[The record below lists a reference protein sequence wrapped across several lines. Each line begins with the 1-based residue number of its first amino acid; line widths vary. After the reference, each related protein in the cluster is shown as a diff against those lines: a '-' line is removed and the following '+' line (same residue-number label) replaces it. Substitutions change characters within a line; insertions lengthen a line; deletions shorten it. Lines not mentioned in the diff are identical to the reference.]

1 MSEVFTPATLDVAS
15 ARGMSRREVWI
26 LGAILLLAF
35 CLRLVY
41 VLQMSASP
49 YFDEPQVDQRFYVE
63 WGREIAHGH
72 TSPEGVYLRAPLYAW
87 WLGAQFAL
95 FGENLL
101 AARILQALAGTA
113 AIALLYLV
121 ARRVFDA
128 RTARI
133 AALLGATFWVL
144 IYFDGELLRES
155 LVNAANLL
163 GLWLTLRWLE
173 SPKPGRGAAAGL
185 AWGLAALLRPQ
196 VLLIVAVLAT
206 VAMLRKLVNLRAA
219 IVFALSVAAPIAPIT
234 LHNALAGD
242 LVIISPESG
251 LVLWIANNPD
261 ADGLTAFAPGMR
273 HGWMECNTDSK
284 LLAEQATGHALK
296 PSEVSSF
303 YVHKTWNW
311 VSSDPAG
318 ALRLLASKARLLVA
332 DFEYGGSPEEP
343 RFFAE
348 RFAPIVRW
356 LPLSFG
362 FLAAFAV
369 LGLWT
374 SRQRGNSAFVL
385 SGFLAIYALTL
396 VAFLVNSR
404 YRAPMLPVLIAYSA
418 AGLMW
423 MWDSARD
430 RAWIR
435 VASGVALCSAVYA
448 LAHSAPF
455 PEAASRANG
464 LWWLGL
470 DATRKGR
477 NEEALAL
484 LDEAI
489 ALRPD
494 FSHLYAARGLAERAL
509 GNRAQAVNDL
519 EEALRL
525 KPDDVDTIDVLT
537 EVEIRDQHVEH
548 ALALAERS
556 IHLAPHL
563 PRAYYHRGRCLFYG
577 RKLAEAADSFRA
589 ALQRNPKYFNAAY
602 SLGVVARELG
612 ADEEAVH
619 ALRIA
624 AENSAGAKP
633 EFAID
638 VHEQLVD
645 LLLAQGHTAEAKQHA
660 QRIAKRFPSD
670 ARVQAVLRRF

>member
-1 MSEVFTPATLDVAS
+1 MLSPANLYVAA
-15 ARGMSRREVWI
+15 ARRTRRRELWI

-41 VLQMSASP
+41 VLQMRASP
-49 YFDEPQVDQRFYVE
+49 YFDAPQVDQRFYVE
-63 WGREIAHGH
+63 WGREIAQGH
-72 TSPEGVYLRAPLYAW
+72 ISPEGVYLRAPLYAW

-113 AIALLYLV
+113 AIGLLYLV
-121 ARRVFDA
+121 ARRVFDV

-155 LVNAANLL
+155 LVNPANLL

-173 SPKPGRGAAAGL
+173 SPTPGRGAAAGL
-185 AWGLAALLRPQ
+185 AWGFAALLRPQ
-196 VLLIVAVLAT
+196 VLLIVAVLAV
-206 VAMLRKLVNLRAA
+206 VAVLRKLVNLPAA
-219 IVFALSVAAPIAPIT
+219 IVFALSVSAPIAPIT

-242 LVIISPESG
+242 FVLISPESG

-261 ADGLTAFAPGMR
+261 GDGLTGFAPGMR
-273 HGWMECNTDSK
+273 HGWMECNTDAR

-311 VSSDPAG
+311 ISRYPAD

-356 LPLSFG
+356 LPVSFG
-362 FLAAFAV
+362 FLAAFGV

-374 SRQRGNSAFVL
+374 SRQRAKSAFVL
-385 SGFLAIYALTL
+385 SGFLGIYALTL
-396 VAFLVNSR
+396 VVFLVNSR
-404 YRAPMLPVLIAYSA
+404 YRAPVLPVLIAFSA
-418 AGLMW
+418 AGLVW
-423 MWDSARD
+423 MWDTARN

-435 VASGVALCSAVYA
+435 IASGLALCSAMYA
-448 LAHSAPF
+448 LTHSAPF

-470 DATRKGR
+470 DATRNGR

-494 FSHLYAARGLAERAL
+494 FSHLYAARGLAKRAL
-509 GNRAQAVNDL
+509 GNRAEAVNDL
-519 EEALRL
+519 EQAIRL
-525 KPDDVDTIDVLT
+525 APDDVETIDVLT
-537 EVEIRDQHVEH
+537 EVEIGARHVDR

-563 PRAYYHRGRCLFYG
+563 ARGYYNRGRCLFYG
-577 RKLAEAADSFRA
+577 GKLPEAAESFRS

-602 SLGVVARELG
+602 SLGVVARDLR
-612 ADEEAVH
+612 ADEEAVQ

-633 EFAID
+633 EIAIAAH
-638 VHEQLVD
+638 VELVD
-645 LLLAQGHTAEAKQHA
+645 LLVAQGHQAEAKQYA
-660 QRIAKRFPSD
+660 QRIAQRFPSD
-670 ARVQAVLRRF
+670 PRVKAVLGRF